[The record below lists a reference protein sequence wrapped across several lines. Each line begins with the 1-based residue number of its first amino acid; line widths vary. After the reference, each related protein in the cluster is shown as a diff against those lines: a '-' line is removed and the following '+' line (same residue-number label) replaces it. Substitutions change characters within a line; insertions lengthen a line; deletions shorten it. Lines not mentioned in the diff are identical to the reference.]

1 MSDPLRDRI
10 ARTVWIS
17 HRDRHAADIPIP
29 DWAYAIAD
37 AVIAELGDWVNWIA
51 TVFVDF
57 GLWLAEE
64 ITGRTMTRID
74 MESCLTDWKAD
85 DE

>member
-1 MSDPLRDRI
+1 LRDRI
-10 ARTVWIS
+10 A
-17 HRDRHAADIPIP
+17 AAITDALADQKHWQGELFPHNL
-29 DWAYAIAD
+29 AD
-37 AVIAELGDWVNWIA
+37 AVIAELGDWTNWMD

-64 ITGRTMTRID
+64 ITGRQMTRID
-74 MESCLTDWKAD
+74 MESCVTDWKAD